1 MVLAGGE
8 SASRKCPDAIRD
20 CGIGETRDLSAGRPE
35 LAAKLRKTLGGWR
48 KALGSRTVTVK
59 PQYDP
64 SADRRDNPQRMP

>member
-20 CGIGETRDLSAGRPE
+20 CGIGEVRDLSAGRPE
-35 LAAKLRKTLGGWR
+35 LAAKLRKLLDGWR
-48 KALGSRTVTVK
+48 KASGSRTVN